1 MKTLKSTLFLTFILF
16 CGLIESQS
24 LSAQQNPKA
33 MNLKELH
40 TEQKAV
46 QTKLMF
52 TAEDG
57 KVVSMQIAQ
66 GEELKEHVSK
76 LPALFVCI
84 TGDATYEDENGK
96 SLHMKAG
103 DYVFIEK
110 DVKHKVTA
118 KKVSNFLLIR

>member
-1 MKTLKSTLFLTFILF
+1 MKTLKSPLFLTIVFF
-16 CGLIESQS
+16 CGLLGAQS
-24 LSAQQNPKA
+24 LSAQQNTKA
-33 MNLKELH
+33 MNVKELH

-57 KVVSMQIAQ
+57 KVVSMQIAK

-76 LPALFVCI
+76 LPALFLCV

-96 SLHMKAG
+96 SIHMKAG
-103 DYVFIEK
+103 DYVFIGKE
-110 DVKHKVTA
+110 VKHKVTA
-118 KKVSNFLLIR
+118 KKDSNFLLIR